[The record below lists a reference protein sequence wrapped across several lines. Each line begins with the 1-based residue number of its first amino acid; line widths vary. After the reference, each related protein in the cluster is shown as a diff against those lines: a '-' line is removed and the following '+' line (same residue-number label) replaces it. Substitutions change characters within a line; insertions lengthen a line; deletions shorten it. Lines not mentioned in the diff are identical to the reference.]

1 MPHRRF
7 PHPPMA
13 GVLFAILA
21 AGLPAQSWLPSS
33 PYPTWSSVQPL
44 RTLRVDYD
52 SGKTSS
58 ENGEV
63 LHTAMLSLQPGDE
76 LKVGSGTY
84 TIDARLELTLQG
96 TATAPIWITAAN
108 LGSRPVVTR
117 SDAKQNALNLGS
129 FTTAVKYLCLRGLE
143 ITNGSELVRILLAEQ
158 LWMDKCYIHDGNGT
172 GIAANTVDIS
182 YLYLTENEIARPG
195 PGQTGEG
202 IGDRRAV
209 GLRRGRVARRGIG
222 LGAAA
227 GAQAARL
234 HLCAVGDRDSVRRDR
249 IRHDLASGRLYARD
263 IHFQRLALGGV
274 EPDDADRLRIADRAR
289 LRSRIDAHVDQ
300 PDVTIDHGGG
310 QAAALNGHNRVVR
323 R

>member
-84 TIDARLELTLQG
+84 TIDARLELRRRGLGREVRRTRQQAQHDRQESGKDAVHGRLVG
-96 TATAPIWITAAN
+96 VCVNRRTAP
-108 LGSRPVVTR
+108 GQCPCRRPR
-117 SDAKQNALNLGS
+117 SP
-129 FTTAVKYLCLRGLE
+129 LRG
-143 ITNGSELVRILLAEQ
+143 S
-158 LWMDKCYIHDGNGT
+158 
-172 GIAANTVDIS
+172 
-182 YLYLTENEIARPG
+182 ARPD
-195 PGQTGEG
+195 PVPPT
-202 IGDRRAV
+202 
-209 GLRRGRVARRGIG
+209 
-222 LGAAA
+222 
-227 GAQAARL
+227 
-234 HLCAVGDRDSVRRDR
+234 
-249 IRHDLASGRLYARD
+249 
-263 IHFQRLALGGV
+263 
-274 EPDDADRLRIADRAR
+274 
-289 LRSRIDAHVDQ
+289 
-300 PDVTIDHGGG
+300 
-310 QAAALNGHNRVVR
+310 
-323 R
+323 